1 MPTLGSYQGLEADVS
16 SQEQEEEEKE
26 AVWLREQGHC
36 KMRSVR
42 DHPSQDST
50 TGCSR
55 NRPESCQDCAGTW
68 EEELRVFSGRT
79 SGFIWVAGQGRGG
92 CGSRQ
97 P

>member
-1 MPTLGSYQGLEADVS
+1 MEADVS

-50 TGCSR
+50 TAAA
-55 NRPESCQDCAGTW
+55 ET
-68 EEELRVFSGRT
+68 GRRAARTVLGHGRGAASLFGGT
-79 SGFIWVAGQGRGG
+79 SGFVWVAGLGRGG